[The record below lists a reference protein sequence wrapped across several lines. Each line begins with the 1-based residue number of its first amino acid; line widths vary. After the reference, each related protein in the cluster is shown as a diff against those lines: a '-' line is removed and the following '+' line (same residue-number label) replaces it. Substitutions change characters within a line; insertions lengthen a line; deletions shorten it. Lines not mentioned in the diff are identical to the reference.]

1 MVHEHPKPSSL
12 CLFLDV
18 FGIFIRVSPLSTST
32 SASAEPR
39 SFFHLS
45 PTVGEPNSADHRL
58 SSIATWCWELELSIG
73 HWYAHALSKAES
85 RLDCPARSKAYTD
98 DIPPLQEG
106 THVVRIVYDV
116 RRESDHDSCTALPI
130 LPTSQDVKSD
140 SLREDMCPTY
150 RLSIFCCPCHWTN
163 RCSWEECPLGPLW

>member
-1 MVHEHPKPSSL
+1 MLKMLLFFALPGLDHPAADHAMPILIHMAFWLFHFVSSIIKLVCHSVGQKYLPRYFGTWWYMMVHEHPKPSSL

-39 SFFHLS
+39 FFFHLS

-58 SSIATWCWELELSIG
+58 SSIATWCWELELSTVEVLDPIG

-85 RLDCPARSKAYTD
+85 RLN
-98 DIPPLQEG
+98 QG
-106 THVVRIVYDV
+106 
-116 RRESDHDSCTALPI
+116 
-130 LPTSQDVKSD
+130 
-140 SLREDMCPTY
+140 
-150 RLSIFCCPCHWTN
+150 
-163 RCSWEECPLGPLW
+163 